1 MKRWRK
7 LSLFGFLFLLLNSAY
22 LISFGEPTLFYIS
35 NVLIHV
41 VVGILLII
49 PFVSH
54 LVGAFANMSIVGKSG
69 MVCLVVG
76 VVSGGYLMIVG
87 ATTPNRWLLTLHI
100 ATTTLGAVLFVAH
113 LFILAKQPCAS
124 ISLQNAA
131 KSAGTILA
139 ISVPIFGFNLPA
151 PEDNL
156 PVFISRF

>member
-69 MVCLVVG
+69 MVCLV
-76 VVSGGYLMIVG
+76 
-87 ATTPNRWLLTLHI
+87 
-100 ATTTLGAVLFVAH
+100 
-113 LFILAKQPCAS
+113 
-124 ISLQNAA
+124 
-131 KSAGTILA
+131 
-139 ISVPIFGFNLPA
+139 
-151 PEDNL
+151 
-156 PVFISRF
+156 